1 MVRIIKP
8 DVVGHVSTTTGSDR
22 KTVTRRRHAIYSVD
36 VQPGAHRC
44 SFLCSMLGTITHYC
58 YSLIHVWNRLATA
71 GGDCSVRLWSLPT
84 LLSTLADII
93 EKDSHLCS
101 LTNHTKSVNIVRWS
115 HCGKYLASGSDDTCV
130 LIYHHTPGG
139 VSTGSFGMQTK
150 DALPNIEM
158 WSRCC
163 SLHGKLP

>member
-84 LLSTLADII
+84 LLATVKVVPATRGKRSSCVFTGRGRYLPVLLAGID
-93 EKDSHLCS
+93 
-101 LTNHTKSVNIVRWS
+101 R
-115 HCGKYLASGSDDTCV
+115 
-130 LIYHHTPGG
+130 
-139 VSTGSFGMQTK
+139 
-150 DALPNIEM
+150 
-158 WSRCC
+158 
-163 SLHGKLP
+163 